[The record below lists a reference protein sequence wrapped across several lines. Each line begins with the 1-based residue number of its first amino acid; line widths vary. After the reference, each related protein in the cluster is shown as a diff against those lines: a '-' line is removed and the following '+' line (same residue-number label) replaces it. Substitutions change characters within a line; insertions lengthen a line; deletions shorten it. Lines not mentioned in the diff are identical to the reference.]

1 MQRSAFCR
9 SRRELSNAYLLA
21 KFGFDTAEHEPS
33 KVCRWREAEAAAQQ
47 TAASCER
54 GPLGGEAEIKGMGG
68 PALAFDE
75 PSGEFMYKG
84 RVIRKISLLGGGT
97 GIAPMIQVD

>member
-1 MQRSAFCR
+1 
-9 SRRELSNAYLLA
+9 
-21 KFGFDTAEHEPS
+21 
-33 KVCRWREAEAAAQQ
+33 
-47 TAASCER
+47 
-54 GPLGGEAEIKGMGG
+54 MGG

-75 PSGEFMYKG
+75 PSGESMYKG

>member
-1 MQRSAFCR
+1 
-9 SRRELSNAYLLA
+9 
-21 KFGFDTAEHEPS
+21 
-33 KVCRWREAEAAAQQ
+33 
-47 TAASCER
+47 
-54 GPLGGEAEIKGMGG
+54 MGG
-68 PALAFDE
+68 PAIAFDE